1 MIAGASFIAAAL
13 LTISPNGADSHTFDR
28 AYHAARANTV
38 VYVQP
43 GIYPAQQIGGRG
55 RPVAFVGRGK
65 VQVGKTELDGAANIE
80 FRAMRISGWSTSDSD
95 HITFRNVDTNGAFYI
110 NAPSSWIS
118 VIGGAVGPSRN
129 SDSYIAV
136 PDDSITQPSRHILI
150 DGVRFHDVTRD
161 PGEHVE
167 CLMLAQGVDV
177 VIRNSVFTRCSVFD
191 IFITWWSFDPPSDR
205 PRRFTSRTTASIGRP
220 TAISRFIG
228 LTSSRRAGGPG
239 TRTRSGTTHVAR
251 TPTSRVRVHGR
262 TSDPPQ
268 PRLLSQISDQ
278 GTS

>member
-1 MIAGASFIAAAL
+1 VIAGASFVAAAV

-43 GIYPAQQIGGRG
+43 GTYPAQQISGRG

-65 VQVGKTELDGAANIE
+65 VRVGKTELDGAANIE
-80 FRAMRISGWSTSDSD
+80 FRTMRISGWSTSDSD

-118 VIGGAVGPSRN
+118 VIGGGVGPSRN

-136 PDDSITQPSRHILI
+136 PDDSITQPSRHIVI

-167 CLMLAQGVDV
+167 CLMLAQGIDV

-191 IFITWWSFDPPSDR
+191 IFITWWEFRPAVGPPSQVR
-205 PRRFTSRTTASIGRP
+205 LENNRFDRTTDGYFSLHW
-220 TAISRFIG
+220 SDV
-228 LTSSRRAGGPG
+228 
-239 TRTRSGTTHVAR
+239 VAKG
-251 TPTSRVRVHGR
+251 GR
-262 TSDPPQ
+262 TWNTYAIRNNSCGQDADFASAA
-268 PRLLSQISDQ
+268 PRTNFLIRRNP
-278 GTS
+278 GC